1 MPGSGGLYGTQTIQL
16 VLAGRA
22 CRMRRL
28 PTSSEALLWERLR
41 GSRLGAGFR
50 RQFVIGE
57 WIVDLA
63 APAVRLVVEVDGGY
77 HAARQRADG
86 RRDRHLAALG
96 WRVVRVPAELVMG
109 NVEAAVAVV
118 RAAL

>member
-1 MPGSGGLYGTQTIQL
+1 MERTPSNPRAL

-28 PTSSEALLWERLR
+28 PTSSEAVLWERLR
-41 GSRLGAGFR
+41 GSRLGVGFR

-57 WIVDLA
+57 WIVDFA
-63 APAVRLVVEVDGGY
+63 APAARLVVEVDGGY

-86 RRDRHLAALG
+86 WRDRQLAALG
-96 WRVVRVPAELVMG
+96 WRVVRVPAALVMA
-109 NVEAAVAVV
+109 NVDAAVALV

>member
-1 MPGSGGLYGTQTIQL
+1 MERKPSNPRAL

-28 PTSSEALLWERLR
+28 PTSSEAVLWERLR
-41 GSRLGAGFR
+41 GSRLGVGFR

-57 WIVDLA
+57 WIVDFA
-63 APAVRLVVEVDGGY
+63 APAARLVVEVDGGY

-86 RRDRHLAALG
+86 RRDRHLAAVG

-109 NVEAAVAVV
+109 DVEAAVALV

>member
-1 MPGSGGLYGTQTIQL
+1 MERKPSNPRAL

-28 PTSSEALLWERLR
+28 PTSSEALLWQRLR
-41 GSRLGAGFR
+41 GSQLGVGFR

-57 WIVDLA
+57 WIVDFA
-63 APAVRLVVEVDGGY
+63 APAARLVVEVDGGY
-77 HAARQRADG
+77 HAARERADG
-86 RRDRHLAALG
+86 RRDRQLGALG
-96 WRVVRVPAELVMG
+96 WRVVRVPAGLVMG
-109 NVEAAVAVV
+109 NVEAAVALV

>member
-1 MPGSGGLYGTQTIQL
+1 MERNPSNPRAL

-22 CRMRRL
+22 CRVRRL

-41 GSRLGAGFR
+41 GSRLGVGFR

-57 WIVDLA
+57 WIVDFA
-63 APAVRLVVEVDGGY
+63 APAARLVVEVDGGY
-77 HAARQRADG
+77 HAARERADA
-86 RRDRHLAALG
+86 RRDRQLGALG
-96 WRVVRVPAELVMG
+96 WRVVRVPAALVMG
-109 NVEAAVAVV
+109 NVEAAVALV

>member
-1 MPGSGGLYGTQTIQL
+1 MERKPSTQRAL
-16 VLAGRA
+16 ALAGRA

-28 PTSSEALLWERLR
+28 PTSSEAVLWERLR
-41 GSRLGAGFR
+41 GSRLGIGFR

-57 WIVDLA
+57 WSVDFA
-63 APAVRLVVEVDGGY
+63 APSVALVVEVDGGY
-77 HAARQRADG
+77 HAARERADG
-86 RRDRHLAALG
+86 RRDRQLGALG

-109 NVEAAVAVV
+109 NVEAAVALV

>member
-1 MPGSGGLYGTQTIQL
+1 MERKPSNQRAL

-28 PTSSEALLWERLR
+28 PTSSEAVLWQRLR
-41 GSRLGAGFR
+41 GSRLGFR

-57 WIVDLA
+57 WIVDFA
-63 APAVRLVVEVDGGY
+63 APAARLVVEVDGGY
-77 HAARQRADG
+77 HAARQRADA
-86 RRDRHLAALG
+86 RRDRQLAALG